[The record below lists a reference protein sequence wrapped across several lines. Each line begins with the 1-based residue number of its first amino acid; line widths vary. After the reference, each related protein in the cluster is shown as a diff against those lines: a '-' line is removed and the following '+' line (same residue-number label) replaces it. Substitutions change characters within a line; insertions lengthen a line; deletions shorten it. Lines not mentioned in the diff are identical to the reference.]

1 MAEYI
6 HIPTGTHVEAEGVLP
21 PSLFRPADESDEKA
35 AAKPAPRKR
44 TAKKAAAESR

>member
-21 PSLFRPADESDEKA
+21 PSLFRPASEKA
-35 AAKPAPRKR
+35 EQKPAPRKR
-44 TAKKAAAESR
+44 TGKKAAEEGR